1 VHDRVEETR
10 ALQVVV
16 TFTVK
21 AGDGELSPSAYIDLT
36 ALCEGEAIS
45 ELTTS
50 DVLTP
55 FDSDLR
61 NQLLE
66 TLASRM
72 TPLPANE

>member
-1 VHDRVEETR
+1 VEETR
-10 ALQVVV
+10 AWQVVV

-21 AGDGELSPSAYIDLT
+21 AGDGEISPSAYIDLT
-36 ALCEGEAIS
+36 ALRQGEAIS
-45 ELTTS
+45 ELSTS